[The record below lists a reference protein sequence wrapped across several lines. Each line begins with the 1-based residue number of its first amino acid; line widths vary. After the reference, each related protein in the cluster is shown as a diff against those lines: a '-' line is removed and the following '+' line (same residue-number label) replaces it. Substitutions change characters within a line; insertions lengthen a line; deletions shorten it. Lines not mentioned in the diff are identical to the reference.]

1 MERLLFCKA
10 RFARGGGCKSDARR
24 LGLNKN
30 TERKFKRLTGK
41 CIAGKGGSTNYD
53 EKSRCNFYKNIKID
67 IKSFDKEKQMWYLI
81 ITGMQVLR
89 LLSFTTARTDIG
101 FFSGFFHCLPEQ
113 IPLLIFPMSM
123 YYT

>member
-1 MERLLFCKA
+1 
-10 RFARGGGCKSDARR
+10 
-24 LGLNKN
+24 
-30 TERKFKRLTGK
+30 LTGK

-67 IKSFDKEKQMWYLI
+67 IKTFDKGKQMWYLI

-101 FFSGFFHCLPEQ
+101 FWFFFRFFSLFAGANP
-113 IPLLIFPMSM
+113 PP
-123 YYT
+123 